1 LRKDI
6 INLFPNPSNGMLS
19 VELNAEKQTNIQI
32 TILDFVGKV
41 VFDENYSFGQ
51 GQEIRNI
58 NLYDLNNG
66 LYFIR
71 FRSGDTI
78 YTEKLVIDK

>member
-1 LRKDI
+1 
-6 INLFPNPSNGMLS
+6 MLS
-19 VELNAEKQTNIQI
+19 VELNTEKQTNIQI

-41 VFDENYSFGQ
+41 VFDKNYSFGQ
-51 GQEIRNI
+51 GMETKNI

-71 FRSGDTI
+71 FRSGDEV